1 MDQVQIVGVNEA
13 VIQGDRVE
21 LQLLTTLK
29 CNLRCSYCSLGVGEV
44 LGSQRSAAYSTEQLE
59 AFVKRHLS
67 DKEVYITLYGGEPTL
82 NTKFA
87 LDLMD
92 RFPTYRFNLQ
102 TNGTLL
108 HRVPARMLARL
119 SNINVSIDGGEGI
132 TDTFRGKGVYK
143 KVIENVV
150 KVRAKMFGSLTARV
164 TWWSG
169 ETTFADLDEL
179 TGLFDYVYFQ
189 FAQDRAA
196 YTPESICG
204 KKDVLRQ
211 LVDRF
216 FARESLYPVVPVMGI
231 VRNKVIPAK
240 ILQFSAGMTQ
250 CRVSSNLLNVM
261 PDGRVFP
268 CPDML
273 YAHELQQGHILE
285 GWVKK
290 SPLQPHPNMPCRSCK
305 AYHYCRGNCMKN
317 LYLAYV
323 KNDETWRKNVT
334 EPTCDLI
341 KYLGEEIDKHDPLH
355 WFAGAPLPV
364 RKKISDAEVYE
375 FCEVMP

>member
-1 MDQVQIVGVNEA
+1 M
-13 VIQGDRVE
+13 
-21 LQLLTTLK
+21 
-29 CNLRCSYCSLGVGEV
+29 Y
-44 LGSQRSAAYSTEQLE
+44 
-59 AFVKRHLS
+59 
-67 DKEVYITLYGGEPTL
+67 
-82 NTKFA
+82 
-87 LDLMD
+87 
-92 RFPTYRFNLQ
+92 
-102 TNGTLL
+102 
-108 HRVPARMLARL
+108 
-119 SNINVSIDGGEGI
+119 
-132 TDTFRGKGVYK
+132 
-143 KVIENVV
+143 
-150 KVRAKMFGSLTARV
+150 GSLTARV

-196 YTPESICG
+196 YTPESISS
-204 KKDVLRQ
+204 KKEVLSQ

-216 FARESLYPVVPVMGI
+216 FSRESLYPVVPIMGI
-231 VRNKVIPAK
+231 VRNKVIPSK

-261 PDGRVFP
+261 PDGRIFP

-273 YAHELQQGHILE
+273 YAHELQQGNILE
-285 GWVKK
+285 NWVKK

-323 KNDETWRKNVT
+323 KNDESWRRNVT

-341 KYLGEEIDKHDPLH
+341 RFLGKEVDKHDPLR

-364 RKKISDAEVYE
+364 RRRISDAEVYE